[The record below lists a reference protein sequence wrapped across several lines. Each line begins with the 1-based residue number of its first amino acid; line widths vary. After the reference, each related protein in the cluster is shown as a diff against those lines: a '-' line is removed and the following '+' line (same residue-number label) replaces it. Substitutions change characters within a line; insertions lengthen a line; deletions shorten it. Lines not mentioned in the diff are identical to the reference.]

1 YLARVDNRLSPAG
14 QLAAGEPAELRARA
28 AVVNAASASPIRHA
42 ARSRGPTGLEI
53 VRSSANGT
61 PAPAA
66 AHATP
71 YPSIASARA
80 SGCRS
85 ARWRAR
91 SAVPVTV
98 LTVSTAPVSACGS
111 AARNH
116 ATRVGSAVATVAP
129 KPSSSRGRK
138 PVGDSAPRSAA
149 TLAVATTVAPTG
161 ARPGNPPPIPALITA
176 VYG

>member
-1 YLARVDNRLSPAG
+1 M
-14 QLAAGEPAELRARA
+14 
-28 AVVNAASASPIRHA
+28 VNAASASPIRHA

-71 YPSIASARA
+71 YPSIASATA

-85 ARWRAR
+85 ARRRGALR
-91 SAVPVTV
+91 GAGHGGHGEHRTGQRLRERGAQPRHE
-98 LTVSTAPVSACGS
+98 G
-111 AARNH
+111 
-116 ATRVGSAVATVAP
+116 RVGGRDGRAEAELIEGEEAR
-129 KPSSSRGRK
+129 RGLGAQVRRHAR
-138 PVGDSAPRSAA
+138 GGHDR
-149 TLAVATTVAPTG
+149 APTG

-176 VYG
+176 MYG